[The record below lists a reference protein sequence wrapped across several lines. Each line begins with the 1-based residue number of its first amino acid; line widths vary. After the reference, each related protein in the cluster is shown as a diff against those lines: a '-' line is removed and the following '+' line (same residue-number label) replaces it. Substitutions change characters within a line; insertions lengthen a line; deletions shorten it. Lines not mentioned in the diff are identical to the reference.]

1 MNNSKP
7 VFLGL
12 LGVVSLLAGGVTYA
26 ITGEFSAV
34 PLLLVWGGL
43 LLTMV
48 SLYVNFAGVRGLIAR
63 RSTKFGANMLLM
75 IGIFAVIIGM
85 IGATSMRY
93 KYRIDLTAT
102 KRYSLSPQT
111 VKILKTLERDV
122 DAIAFYRSDER
133 TRQAMN
139 DLLQEYSY
147 HSPKF
152 KYWFVDPDKRPVET
166 AKYGVTSYRTTLIR
180 SGDREEIVGFE
191 SEEKVT
197 NSLLRVLKDEVK
209 TIYFVNGHGEH
220 PLDDAEK
227 PGYKTAKEALEKD
240 NFKVKDLLL
249 VGEGAVPEDAAV
261 VVVGGPKKDFLEGE
275 LKKLADYIGKGGK
288 ALFMLDPSPTPV
300 LAKYLADYGFVVGN
314 DIVIDKRGQMIG
326 ANYLTPVVTEYHKDH
341 PLGRDF
347 SVATFYPVSRSV
359 EITEDP
365 TKGSYNLA
373 KTGAN
378 SWSMTEGKLNEDD
391 IKFNPALD
399 RRGPINIVSVTT
411 VKVEGEE
418 SKPPVDSAADETAGM
433 DETTRKAL
441 KGSQEEGL
449 SSWGKIVVVG
459 DSDFVGNAHI
469 GLMGNKDY
477 FLNMISWLAEET
489 SLISVRR
496 KTVGVTPMPL
506 SDTQSKL
513 VFWLSVVIAPSL
525 ILAVGGAVVA
535 RRRWA
540 A

>member
-1 MNNSKP
+1 MSNSKP

-12 LGVVSLLAGGVTYA
+12 LGIVFVLAGGVTYA

-34 PLLLVWGGL
+34 PLLSVWGGL
-43 LLTMV
+43 LLVMV
-48 SLYVNFAGVRGLIAR
+48 SLYVNFAGVKNLIAK
-63 RSTKFGANMLLM
+63 RSTKFGANMLAM
-75 IGIFAVIIGM
+75 IGIFVVIVGM
-85 IGATSMRY
+85 IGAMSMRY
-93 KYRIDLTAT
+93 KHRIDLTAT

-111 VKILKTLERDV
+111 VKILNSLDRGV

-133 TRQAMN
+133 TRQAMS

-180 SGDREEIVGFE
+180 SSDREEIVGFE

-197 NSLLRVLKDEVK
+197 NALLRVLKDEVK

-227 PGYKTAKEALEKD
+227 PGYKTAKEALERD

-249 VGEGAVPEDAAV
+249 VGEGPVPDDAAV
-261 VVVGGPKKDFLEGE
+261 LVVGGPKKDFLEGE
-275 LKKLADYIGKGGK
+275 LKKLTDYINRGGK
-288 ALFMLDPSPTPV
+288 ALFMLDPSPTPG
-300 LAKYLADYGFVVGN
+300 LTKYLADYGFVVGN

-326 ANYLTPVVTEYHKDH
+326 ANYLTPVVTDYHKDH

-347 SVATFYPVSRSV
+347 SVATFYPVARSV
-359 EITEDP
+359 EINEDP

-373 KTGAN
+373 KTGSN

-399 RRGPINIVSVTT
+399 RRGPINMTSVTT
-411 VKVEGEE
+411 VKVAGEE
-418 SKPPVDSAADETAGM
+418 ESAPPPVDETAGL
-433 DETTRKAL
+433 DETTRQAL
-441 KGSQEEGL
+441 KGSQQEGI
-449 SSWGKIVVVG
+449 STWGKIIVVG

-469 GLMGNKDY
+469 NLMGNKDY
-477 FLNMISWLAEET
+477 FLNMISWLAEES

-525 ILAVGGAVVA
+525 ILAVGGAVIA
-535 RRRWA
+535 RRRWTA
-540 A
+540 

>member
-1 MNNSKP
+1 MSNSKP

-12 LGVVSLLAGGVTYA
+12 LGIVFVLAGGVTYA

-34 PLLLVWGGL
+34 PLLSVWGGL
-43 LLTMV
+43 LLLMV
-48 SLYVNFAGVRGLIAR
+48 SLYVNFAGVKNLIAK
-63 RSTKFGANMLLM
+63 RSTKFGANMLAM
-75 IGIFAVIIGM
+75 IGIFVVIVGM
-85 IGATSMRY
+85 IGAMSMRY
-93 KYRIDLTAT
+93 KHRIDLTAT

-111 VKILKTLERDV
+111 VKILNSLDRGV

-133 TRQAMN
+133 TRQAMS

-180 SGDREEIVGFE
+180 SSDREEIVGFE

-197 NSLLRVLKDEVK
+197 NALLRVLKDEVK

-227 PGYKTAKEALEKD
+227 PGYKTAKEALERD

-249 VGEGAVPEDAAV
+249 VGEGPVPDDAAV
-261 VVVGGPKKDFLEGE
+261 LVIGGPKKDFLEGE
-275 LKKLADYIGKGGK
+275 LKKLTDYINRGGK
-288 ALFMLDPSPTPV
+288 VLFMLDPSPTPG
-300 LAKYLADYGFVVGN
+300 LTKYLADYGFVVGN

-326 ANYLTPVVTEYHKDH
+326 ANYLTPVVTDYHKDH

-347 SVATFYPVSRSV
+347 SVATFYPVARSV
-359 EITEDP
+359 EINEDP

-373 KTGAN
+373 KTGSN

-399 RRGPINIVSVTT
+399 RRGPINMTSVTT
-411 VKVEGEE
+411 VKVAGEE
-418 SKPPVDSAADETAGM
+418 SAPPPVDETAGL
-433 DETTRKAL
+433 DETTRQAL
-441 KGSQEEGL
+441 KGSQQEGI
-449 SSWGKIVVVG
+449 STWGKIIVVG

-469 GLMGNKDY
+469 NLMGNKDY
-477 FLNMISWLAEET
+477 FLNMISWLAEES

-525 ILAVGGAVVA
+525 ILAVGGAVIA
-535 RRRWA
+535 RRRWTA
-540 A
+540 